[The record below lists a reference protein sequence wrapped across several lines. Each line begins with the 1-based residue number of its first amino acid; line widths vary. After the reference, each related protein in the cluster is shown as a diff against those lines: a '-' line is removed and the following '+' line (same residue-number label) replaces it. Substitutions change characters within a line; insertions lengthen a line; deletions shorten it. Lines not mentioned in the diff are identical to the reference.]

1 MGSFPPTPT
10 STQRDVARPNVQT
23 YDNTEDWHAFPS
35 PPPSPLFDRELPVV
49 PTNGSG
55 MITSDS
61 SIGNDKSAP
70 APETAKKNIRSQ
82 RRKVTYVSRHFT
94 TDGSSVDSSR
104 TERQLNHALKKV
116 STAIDD
122 IRKIVRVE
130 TCTLASSPGSLASHT
145 GSRIYYGVNIDEL
158 SSDSDL
164 TDVPDDIGPDPFI
177 STTNENS
184 TSEVLSKPTKPP
196 RRPTKSPYFPHPH
209 KHRPTF
215 LSTLPFPP
223 LSHATFGLMQERLA
237 HDPFRLLIA
246 TIFLNKT
253 PGERAMPVF
262 YELMSRY
269 PTPLALS
276 NAEVSDITSLIY
288 VLGFQN
294 QRARKCVAMARAWVD
309 RPPERGKRY
318 RKLHYPARGDGKDV
332 GVDEAIGD
340 EDARVAW
347 EISHLPG
354 LGPYSHDSWRMFCRD
369 QLRGLSTGWNGE
381 GSVNKDHAH
390 ADSQEEPHS
399 FEPEWKRVVPLDKEL
414 RAWLTWMWMK
424 EGWVW
429 NKETGQRQRAS
440 DDLMAIANGGGI
452 VVEEKDSDHL
462 IVKSVGEEHV
472 TDLQGLKKVERTVGD
487 FLPGI

>member
-1 MGSFPPTPT
+1 MIASD
-10 STQRDVARPNVQT
+10 QRV
-23 YDNTEDWHAFPS
+23 E
-35 PPPSPLFDRELPVV
+35 
-49 PTNGSG
+49 
-55 MITSDS
+55 
-61 SIGNDKSAP
+61 
-70 APETAKKNIRSQ
+70 KKKRRSQ

-94 TDGSSVDSSR
+94 EDSSESSGASSQTGR
-104 TERQLNHALKKV
+104 ELDHALKNV
-116 STAIDD
+116 STAVDD
-122 IRKIVRVE
+122 IRKIVRAE
-130 TCTLASSPGSLASHT
+130 LSTLGSPQQASRPPPNHGPRVYH
-145 GSRIYYGVNIDEL
+145 GINIDDL

-164 TDVPDDIGPDPFI
+164 TDVPDDIGPDPFL
-177 STTNENS
+177 SAHES
-184 TSEVLSKPTKPP
+184 SLSKVQAIKVKSKKPA

-223 LSHATFGLMQERLA
+223 LSHETFGLMQERLA

-262 YELMSRY
+262 YQLMSRY

-276 NAEVSDITSLIY
+276 KAQAGDITSIIY

-294 QRARKCVAMARAWVD
+294 QRARKCVAMARAWVE

-318 RKLHYPARGDGKDV
+318 RKLHYPTKGDGKDV
-332 GVDEAIGD
+332 GVDEVIDDD
-340 EDARVAW
+340 ETDARVAW

-369 QLRGLSTGWNGE
+369 ELRGLSTGWNGE
-381 GSVNKDHAH
+381 GRNSSSSHNDQDYHEYEKPENKTKTKN
-390 ADSQEEPHS
+390 

-429 NKETGQRQRAS
+429 NKETGQRLKAS
-440 DDLMAIANGGGI
+440 DELMATANGGGV

-462 IVKSVGEEHV
+462 IIVKSTDIEEKKA
-472 TDLQGLKKVERTVGD
+472 TGLSGFKKVEHPAGD
-487 FLPGI
+487 FLPSASSNEI